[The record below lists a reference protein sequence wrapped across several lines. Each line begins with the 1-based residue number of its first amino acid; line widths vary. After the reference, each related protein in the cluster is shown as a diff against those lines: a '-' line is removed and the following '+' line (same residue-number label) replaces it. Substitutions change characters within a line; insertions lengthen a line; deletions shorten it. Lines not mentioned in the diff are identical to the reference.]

1 MPTTTRVPTGPRGSL
16 LGGNLPQFRQGR
28 LDFLTR
34 CARTYGDVTAL
45 RLAHRRVYLLSHP
58 DLVEDVLV
66 TQARHFTKH
75 FALRINPLVLGKGL
89 LTSEGD
95 FWLRQRRLI
104 QPAFN
109 RGPVARYAG
118 AMVEV
123 ARRVTN
129 TWQPGEQRDILAEM
143 MRLTLEIAAYT
154 LFGAEV
160 GGAAG
165 EVVEAMRVLQE
176 GFLNRFNSLL
186 PLPIWLPTPGNLRLR
201 QAVRRLDVILY
212 GFIHKRRAEKAE
224 RDDLLSI
231 LLNARDEGGGMTD
244 RQVRD
249 EAMTLFLA
257 GHETTALA
265 LAWTWYLLA
274 RHPEAAA
281 ALHAEVDHVL
291 AGRLPTADDWPRLKY
306 AERVILESMRLYPP
320 AYVIGREAQTECV
333 VGGYR
338 VPRGTTVLL
347 PQWVIQRDAR
357 WFPEPEAFR
366 PERWA
371 EEAARRLPK
380 YAYFPFGGGPRLC
393 VGNLFAMLEL
403 VLVLATI
410 AQRYH
415 FRLAPGAEVMPLPTF
430 TLRPTP
436 GVPGLI
442 ERRTACAAC
451 SNASARE

>member
-1 MPTTTRVPTGPRGSL
+1 MPTATRLPTGPAGSL
-16 LGGNLPQFRQGR
+16 LGGNLPQFRRGR
-28 LDFLTR
+28 LDFMTR
-34 CARTYGDVTAL
+34 CARAFGDVTAL
-45 RLAHRRVYLLSHP
+45 RLAHRRVYLVSHP

-66 TQARHFTKH
+66 TQARHFRKH
-75 FALRINPLVLGKGL
+75 FALRLNPLLLGNGL

-118 AMVEV
+118 VMVEI
-123 ARRVTN
+123 ARRVTDE
-129 TWQPGEQRDILAEM
+129 WQAGEQRDMLVEM
-143 MRLTLEIAAYT
+143 MRLTLEIAART

-165 EVVEAMRVLQE
+165 EVVEALRVLQE
-176 GFLNRFNSLL
+176 GFVVRFNSLL
-186 PLPIWLPTPGNLRLR
+186 PLPLWLPTPGNLRLR
-201 QAVRRLDVILY
+201 RAVNRLDAILY
-212 GFIHKRRAEKAE
+212 GFIGRRRAETSE

-231 LLNARDEGGGMTD
+231 LLHARDEGGGMTD

-274 RHPEAAA
+274 SHPDAVAP
-281 ALHAEVDHVL
+281 LYAEVDRVL
-291 AGRLPTADDWPRLKY
+291 AGRLPTAEDWPRLKY
-306 AERVILESMRLYPP
+306 AESVILEAMRLYPP
-320 AYVIGREAQTECV
+320 AYAIGREAIVECR

-338 VPRGTTVLL
+338 VPRGTTMLM

-357 WFPEPEAFR
+357 WFPQPEAFR
-366 PERWA
+366 PERWGD
-371 EEAARRLPK
+371 EAIKTLPK

-393 VGNLFAMLEL
+393 VGYQFAMLEL

-410 AQRYH
+410 AQRCS
-415 FRLAPGAEVMPLPTF
+415 FRLAPGAEVTPLPTF
-430 TLRPTP
+430 TLRPVP
-436 GVPGLI
+436 GVPGVI
-442 ERRTACAAC
+442 ARRHPV
-451 SNASARE
+451 